1 MTPSAIVELPESV
14 TPSDPPA
21 PHQALL
27 SVRGLD
33 VHYPR
38 THAPAIKDASL
49 EVFEHDRIAV
59 VGPSGG
65 GKTTLLRALEG
76 SVAAAAG
83 AIERA
88 GRVALV
94 YQDLRL
100 VKEQTVLDNVCSGA
114 IGEIGAWC
122 GLFRYPAPI
131 VVRARELLADLGLA
145 QLEARKVGSLSGG
158 QRQRTAIARALCARP
173 AVLLADEPLAAL
185 DPQNAR
191 RILDLLARLQSKYN
205 FALVMSVHDPA
216 SAVYFFRRYLFVKD
230 GRVEEIGRKVF
241 THGGGALVQ
250 PRGGV
255 FGPRKSHAQD
265 EPLSSDD
272 LVSENGGEAGTS
284 GHSVVEQDRAVVAV
298 SPLARLAR
306 WALVA
311 MVILGALAW
320 SVRGLDLRGSSFAG
334 ALSGSVQFL
343 GKIFP
348 ASWDEFRALPWK
360 ALALSLVETIQM
372 AIIGTI
378 LGILLSIVPSV
389 LASRHTGPR
398 RVRWPVRFSLNA
410 VRTVPSIFWA
420 LIFVV
425 IVGLGPVAGVFAL
438 AFYSVGYLTK
448 FFYEELED
456 VDERPASALRAL
468 GASRVQVFA
477 RAVYPAA
484 RPGLIGACLFV
495 FEYNIR
501 NASVLGVVGA
511 GGIGQDLMYYI
522 EWRNFPAAAAGLAMI
537 LVIVVALDSLSNWWR
552 GRLTRQRGV

>member
-1 MTPSAIVELPESV
+1 MAPTALMESPITV
-14 TPSDPPA
+14 TDTAPP
-21 PHQALL
+21 PRALL
-27 SVRGLD
+27 SVRGMD
-33 VHYPR
+33 VHYPK
-38 THAPAIKDASL
+38 THAPAIVQADL
-49 EVFEHDRIAV
+49 EVFEHDRIAI

-76 SVAAAAG
+76 SVAPAAG
-83 AIERA
+83 SINRS

-114 IGEIGAWC
+114 FAEMGSFQGI
-122 GLFRYPAPI
+122 FNFPMPI
-131 VVRARELLADLGLA
+131 VERARTLLADLGLA
-145 QLEARKVGSLSGG
+145 RLETRKVGSLSGG

-191 RILDLLARLQSKYN
+191 RILDLLASLQSKYN
-205 FALVMSVHDPA
+205 FALVMSIHDPA
-216 SAVYFFRRYLFVKD
+216 SAVYFFRRYLFIKD
-230 GRVEEIGRKVF
+230 GRVEELSRKVF
-241 THGGGALVQ
+241 THGGGGLVQ

-255 FGPRKSHAQD
+255 FGPKDKHNIDD
-265 EPLSSDD
+265 EEAAGESMPAGQG
-272 LVSENGGEAGTS
+272 GGEADAINAPA
-284 GHSVVEQDRAVVAV
+284 QDRAVVAA
-298 SPLARLAR
+298 SPFARVAR
-306 WALVA
+306 RVLVAGVILMALV
-311 MVILGALAW
+311 W
-320 SVRGLDLRGSSFAG
+320 SVRGLDMRGSTFSG
-334 ALSGSVQFL
+334 ALTEGLNFL
-343 GKIFP
+343 RKIFP
-348 ASWDEFRALPWK
+348 ASMADFIALPWR
-360 ALALSLVETIQM
+360 ALGLSLIETIQM
-372 AIIGTI
+372 AIIGTF
-378 LGILLSIVPSV
+378 LGVLLSVVPSI

-398 RVRWPVRFSLNA
+398 HVRWPVRFSLNA
-410 VRTVPSIFWA
+410 VRTIPSIFWA

-425 IVGLGPVAGVFAL
+425 IVGLGPVAGVLAL
-438 AFYSVGYLTK
+438 ALYSVGYLTK

-468 GASRVQVFA
+468 GASRLQIFA
-477 RAVYPAA
+477 RAIYPAA

-552 GRLTRQRGV
+552 ARLTRQRGV